1 MVISN
6 IIGGINVGIIGFG
19 KMGEAIANGLLKAKK
34 YKIFFA
40 EIDEKRANEVIG
52 KYPQIKWLTLE
63 QLIDTSQVIILAVKP
78 QDLSQLLDKI
88 DKILKKEKL
97 FVSICAGISTS
108 YLAGQLS
115 KARIVR
121 VMPNMGAVVGNSYS
135 AITPGIKATPND
147 VKLVK
152 EMLATIGKVEV
163 ISEDLMDA
171 VTALSGSG
179 PAYVALFIEA
189 LIDAGIRIGLPR
201 SITEKLIF
209 QTVLGTIELI
219 IKNQKTPYEIKAM
232 VSSPGGTTISA
243 LHEFYEKGFPG
254 IVISAV
260 YKAFLRSKELSKTLS

>member
-6 IIGGINVGIIGFG
+6 IIGGVNVGIIGLG

-88 DKILKKEKL
+88 NKILKKEKL

-108 YLAGQLS
+108 YLAGRLL

-135 AITPGIKATPND
+135 AITPGTKATPND

-179 PAYVALFIEA
+179 PGYLGYFVDALIEA
-189 LIDAGIRIGLPR
+189 GKEIGLGENSEEMVVSCLVSTARILQELNVTP
-201 SITEKLIF
+201 SQLIT
-209 QTVLGTIELI
+209 
-219 IKNQKTPYEIKAM
+219 M
-232 VSSPGGTTISA
+232 VASKGGTTEACLSLWENNNFRQLVKDGVKKA
-243 LHEFYEKGFPG
+243 LQR
-254 IVISAV
+254 A
-260 YKAFLRSKELSKTLS
+260 KELEK